1 MIFYVFYLLFS
12 FPENVEYAV
21 SEHLESLKFQKK
33 KRKKEMQGVSSQT
46 LQGVLIVPPQSDSA
60 VLRIFWCSAKTR
72 YSYIKNIGV
81 HIPFSTLPFSLS
93 WVIIPFFKQVRPYLI
108 SSGLTL

>member
-12 FPENVEYAV
+12 FRENVEYAV

-46 LQGVLIVPPQSDSA
+46 LQGGLIVPPRAPQLCCAFSDA
-60 VLRIFWCSAKTR
+60 VQ
-72 YSYIKNIGV
+72 
-81 HIPFSTLPFSLS
+81 
-93 WVIIPFFKQVRPYLI
+93 KQDT
-108 SSGLTL
+108 LTLKI

>member
-33 KRKKEMQGVSSQT
+33 KKKKEMQGVSSQT
-46 LQGVLIVPPQSDSA
+46 LQGGLIVPPRAPQLYCAFSDA
-60 VLRIFWCSAKTR
+60 VQ
-72 YSYIKNIGV
+72 
-81 HIPFSTLPFSLS
+81 
-93 WVIIPFFKQVRPYLI
+93 KQDT
-108 SSGLTL
+108 LTLKI